1 MQFKVAIAA
10 VNSQPNS
17 QSIRSLRSMGKI
29 FSALG
34 RRYYRYVPVELRYS
48 LFEEHEIAAGQ
59 AVTVSIVAG
68 HSLFSATR
76 RASL

>member
-1 MQFKVAIAA
+1 
-10 VNSQPNS
+10 
-17 QSIRSLRSMGKI
+17 MGKI